1 MKLAAIIEGKKETD
15 EFEDMTLSDSLELV
29 IELLD
34 AGDMSKRE
42 QDIISEMLDKL
53 DDVMDIP
60 DSEYEY
66 EYEYDEDDEDDEND
80 EDDEDLEETTT
91 ITQHADTE
99 EKRVASFKKS
109 SAGERIKNRI
119 RQRRY
124 RRRPEVK
131 TRARRR
137 AARQKTC
144 GKNTTAQLTQAGGS
158 SYVCKIKDR
167 LRSKL
172 MKRVSRIYG

>member
-1 MKLAAIIEGKKETD
+1 MKLAEIIESQNKTD
-15 EFEDMTLSDSLELV
+15 EFEDMTLADSLELV

-53 DDVMDIP
+53 DDVMDVP
-60 DSEYEY
+60 DS
-66 EYEYDEDDEDDEND
+66 DE
-80 EDDEDLEETTT
+80 DEDLDEAKTL
-91 ITQHADTE
+91 TQHSDTE
-99 EKRVASFKKS
+99 EKRVATFKKS

-124 RRRPEVK
+124 RRKPEVK
-131 TRARRR
+131 TKTRRR

-144 GKNTTAQLTQAGGS
+144 GKNQSAQLSKKGGS
-158 SYVCKIKDR
+158 SYMCKIKDR
-167 LRSKL
+167 LKSKL
-172 MKRVSRIYG
+172 MKRVARLYG

>member
-1 MKLAAIIEGKKETD
+1 MKLAEIIESKTD
-15 EFEDMTLSDSLELV
+15 EFEDMTLSDSLEIV

-60 DSEYEY
+60 DDEY
-66 EYEYDEDDEDDEND
+66 
-80 EDDEDLEETTT
+80 EDDEDLEEAKTL
-91 ITQHADTE
+91 TQHSDTE
-99 EKRVASFKKS
+99 EKRVATFKKS

-124 RRRPEVK
+124 RRKPEVK

-144 GKNTTAQLTQAGGS
+144 GKNQTAQLGKKGGS
-158 SYVCKIKDR
+158 SYMCKIKDR
-167 LRSKL
+167 LKSKL
-172 MKRVSRIYG
+172 MKRVARLYG